1 MVNIARKSKFKKMK
15 KVDDAA
21 FANGRREKL
30 LDYKTYAAEADD
42 LLARI
47 VKTSDRLADPIWCQ
61 GKDTATILRMTGA
74 RAEYALNLL
83 ALQYSAGMP
92 VESLPD
98 AYVKA
103 LNYFEVYAKVSSQY
117 NQEQGAS
124 YRSPHITLGNAEF
137 VNANRLVCFAIL
149 LGCINKLGRVASII
163 DYDCPARDG
172 MLERLLGQYLQ
183 GRQNSLECTRRLP
196 YSKTLKIFDAQDR
209 HRPEMLSAY
218 LAEWY
223 ADSRLEPYY
232 ESCKRGNGF
241 TGYWSW
247 EAAAITFIL
256 DIDDT
261 DYRTAP
267 FYPRDLVDFARQA
280 GNS

>member
-1 MVNIARKSKFKKMK
+1 MK

-21 FANGRREKL
+21 FANGRRETL
-30 LDYKTYAAEADD
+30 LDYKAYTAEADD
-42 LLARI
+42 LIGRI
-47 VKTSDRLADPIWCQ
+47 IKTSDRLADANWRQ
-61 GKDTATILRMTGA
+61 GKDTPTIMRMTGA

-92 VESLPD
+92 VEDLPGTYRD
-98 AYVKA
+98 A
-103 LNYFEVYAKVSSQY
+103 LNYFEVYAKFSHQY

-124 YRSPHITLGNAEF
+124 FHSPHITLGDGEF

-149 LGCINKLGRVASII
+149 LGCTDMLGRVASII
-163 DYDCPARDG
+163 DFDCITRDG
-172 MLERLLGQYLQ
+172 MLERLLGKYLQ
-183 GRQNSLECTRRLP
+183 GRQITIECTRRLP
-196 YSKTLKIFDAQDR
+196 YSKTLKIFDGQDR

-223 ADSRLEPYY
+223 ADSRLDPYY

-247 EAAAITFIL
+247 EAAAITVIL

-280 GNS
+280 GNF